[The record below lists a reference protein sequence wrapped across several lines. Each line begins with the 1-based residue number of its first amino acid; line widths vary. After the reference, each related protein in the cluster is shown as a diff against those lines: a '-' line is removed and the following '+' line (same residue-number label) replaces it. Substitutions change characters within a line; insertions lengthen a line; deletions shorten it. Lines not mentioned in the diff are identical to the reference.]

1 MIKLISLLKEIGDLS
16 YPYKKDPISSK
27 EEIIYKFQLED
38 GTEFEVSIFVR
49 RKGVVEIDF
58 TSDYSWETTRR
69 QKDVFKI
76 FSTIKAIL
84 EEVISKRKV
93 HTILYGANNKKEQIY
108 KKLIQQVYPNAE
120 FNINQYGDTVVSLIK
135 ENIENNLV
143 KDTKILSQDEFLK
156 KYSAEFKKFGTY
168 EPHGYISTNNNQPY
182 IRLNDKTIEVT
193 PSEYDNWGELKL
205 KQEYDTSKSVLL
217 KYTAEYDDAQVVE
230 GHHRV
235 KYIIDKDINGE
246 LGYVLDDESLENFW
260 NTFN

>member
-49 RKGVVEIDF
+49 KKGVIEIDF
-58 TSDYSWETTRR
+58 TSDYSWETTKR

-84 EEVISKRKV
+84 EEVIDKTNT
-93 HTILYGANNKKEQIY
+93 HTILYDANGKKEQIY
-108 KKLIQQVYPNAE
+108 KKLIQQVYPNAKFE
-120 FNINQYGDTVVSLIK
+120 INQYGSTVASLIK

-143 KDTKILSQDEFLK
+143 EDAKTLSQDEFLK
-156 KYSAEFKKFGTY
+156 KYSNKT
-168 EPHGYISTNNNQPY
+168 HGYVSIDDKGEPF
-182 IRLNDKTIEVT
+182 IRINDEIIPVT
-193 PSEYDNWGELKL
+193 PSEDWHQYKKD
-205 KQEYDTSKSVLL
+205 YDTLYPILL
-217 KYTAEYDDAQVVE
+217 KYTREYDDAQVQD

-235 KYIIDKDINGE
+235 KYIMDKDISGE
-246 LGYVLDDESLENFW
+246 LGYILDDESLNDFYERNQLQIQSRR
-260 NTFN
+260 